1 LQNGVGGVVEDE
13 VEKQVFITNY
23 FMQLFTSNV
32 NGDAQQL
39 LNAVQTRVTLEMNEQ
54 LMQEFTDEE
63 IKAAL
68 DNIGDLKA
76 PGPDDMAVVFYKRF
90 WDIVGRKITDEVLE
104 FLNGGEMPH
113 HWNETII
120 SLIPKVKQPDKV
132 TDLRPISLCNVLYKI
147 ISKVLANRLKKFMPS
162 IISKNQSAFVP
173 GRLISDN
180 ILIAYELIHFLRKK
194 KKGEDGWAA
203 VKLDMSKVYDPV
215 EWCFLQAMMT
225 KLGFYHAWV
234 HLIMKCVM
242 SVSYQV
248 KVNGDI
254 GASFAPGRGLRQ
266 GDPLSPYLFLL
277 CAEGFSAL
285 LSEAE
290 NADRISEVKVCQRA
304 PSISHL
310 LFADDS
316 LLLIRANRENAEEVQ
331 RILTLYEQVSGQ
343 TINKEKS
350 DVLFGANTKE
360 TDQIAL
366 KEILQINS
374 EAMSDKYLGLPV
386 HVGQSRSGTFSYLKD
401 RVWQRILG
409 WKKKMLSKAG
419 KEILIKAVAQAIPVF
434 AMGCFDLTKG
444 VCDKISTMIA
454 KFWWSHQ
461 DKDNKMH

>member
-1 LQNGVGGVVEDE
+1 
-13 VEKQVFITNY
+13 
-23 FMQLFTSNV
+23 
-32 NGDAQQL
+32 
-39 LNAVQTRVTLEMNEQ
+39 
-54 LMQEFTDEE
+54 
-63 IKAAL
+63 
-68 DNIGDLKA
+68 
-76 PGPDDMAVVFYKRF
+76 
-90 WDIVGRKITDEVLE
+90 
-104 FLNGGEMPH
+104 
-113 HWNETII
+113 
-120 SLIPKVKQPDKV
+120 
-132 TDLRPISLCNVLYKI
+132 
-147 ISKVLANRLKKFMPS
+147 
-162 IISKNQSAFVP
+162 
-173 GRLISDN
+173 
-180 ILIAYELIHFLRKK
+180 
-194 KKGEDGWAA
+194 
-203 VKLDMSKVYDPV
+203 MSKAYDRV

-254 GASFAPGRGLRQ
+254 GANFAPGRGLRQ